1 MPKSKTMIS
10 YSQNYEDVILD
21 RLFCD
26 QPTGFYVDVGAYDP
40 CENSVTRHFY
50 ENGWR
55 GINIEPAS
63 IFSKLA
69 EHRPRDINL
78 RLAVSDTAGSMSFVE
93 FPDEP
98 TLSGLATTLRRDEAR
113 ESTRRTQTCEIP
125 VRPLRD
131 IFAEHAVPA
140 IDFMSVDVE
149 GHEKEVLAGNDW
161 SKYRPRVLVIE
172 ATMPNTSILCSGP
185 WEGLLKDAG
194 YRPVYFDGINQFF
207 LREEDQQ
214 FESLFR
220 LPPNVFDNFR
230 PCQMIYLERV
240 LASNHTEMA
249 RIDKLRATYQ
259 SRAETAEFEMQKL
272 VAGTGPRSLRI
283 GLAIARWISGLGAI
297 RRKLPWRRSA

>member
-1 MPKSKTMIS
+1 MLKSKTMIS
-10 YSQNYEDVILD
+10 YAQNFEDVILD

-26 QPTGFYVDVGAYDP
+26 QSSGFYVDVGAYHP

-63 IFSKLA
+63 MFEKLVQY
-69 EHRPRDINL
+69 RPRDINL
-78 RLAVSDTAGSMSFVE
+78 RVAVSDKTGSMTFVE

-98 TLSGLATTLRRDEAR
+98 TMSGLATTLRTDETR
-113 ESTRRTQTCEIP
+113 ETTRRTQTCEIP
-125 VRPLRD
+125 VRPLRE
-131 IFAEHAVPA
+131 IFAEHSVPP

-161 SKYRPRVLVIE
+161 SKYRPRILVIE
-172 ATMPNTSILCSGP
+172 ATMPNTSIVCSDP
-185 WEGLLKDAG
+185 WEGHLEEVG
-194 YRPVYFDGINQFF
+194 YRPVYFDGLNKFY

-214 FESLFR
+214 FESLFK

-230 PCQMIYLERV
+230 PCQMIYLEQI
-240 LASNHTEMA
+240 LASSQSEMT
-249 RIDKLRATYQ
+249 RMDNLRAKYQ
-259 SRAETAEFEMQKL
+259 SRAEAAEYEMQKL

-283 GLAIARWISGLGAI
+283 GLAIARWISGVGAI
-297 RRKLPWRRSA
+297 RRKLPWRRPA